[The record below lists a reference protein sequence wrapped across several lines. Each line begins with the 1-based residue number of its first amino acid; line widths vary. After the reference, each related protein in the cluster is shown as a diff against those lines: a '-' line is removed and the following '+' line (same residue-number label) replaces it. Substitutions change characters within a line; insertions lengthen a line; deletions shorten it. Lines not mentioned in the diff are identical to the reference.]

1 MTKCLGCGISLQTLD
16 KEKIGYTNNIDNKFC
31 LRCFKINNYSEYTNV
46 IKDNE
51 DYVEILKAI
60 SKTDDLVVLV
70 VDVFDIPKK
79 LADIRKIIN
88 NDIILVITK
97 RDVLPLSLYDKNI
110 IEYFKKYVLNP
121 LDVCL
126 VSSKK
131 NYNFDNLFECINK
144 YKTGKNVYVVGYTN
158 AGKSTLI
165 NKLIYNYATDLSY
178 KITVSSMP
186 ATTLDV
192 IEVKLTDDLIL
203 IDTPG
208 LLNENSFTKKLTKEL
223 AKKIIPRK
231 EIKPLVYQIKNPQT
245 IFIDEFVRLDLK
257 NLNNL
262 VFYFS
267 NELKIERYYNK
278 KDKLK
283 DLVKHELKITKESDI
298 VISGLGF
305 INVKKA
311 DEIVLYAPVDVDV
324 YLRDS
329 LI

>member
-1 MTKCLGCGISLQTLD
+1 MTKCLGCGVTLQTLD
-16 KEKIGYTNNIDNKFC
+16 KEKIGYTNNINNNFC
-31 LRCFKINNYSEYTNV
+31 LRCFKINNYNEYTTV
-46 IKDNE
+46 IKDNK

-60 SKTDDLVVLV
+60 SKTDDLVLLV
-70 VDVFDIPKK
+70 VDVFDIPKN
-79 LADIRKIIN
+79 LVDIKKIIN
-88 NDIILVITK
+88 NDILLVITK

-110 IEYFKKYVLNP
+110 IEYFKKYDLNP

-131 NYNFDNLFECINK
+131 NYNFDNLYECINK
-144 YKTGKNVYVVGYTN
+144 YKKSKNVYVVGYTN

-165 NKLIYNYATDLSY
+165 NKLIYNYATDLSH

-203 IDTPG
+203 LDTPG
-208 LLNENSFTKKLTKEL
+208 LLNNKSFTEKLTKEL
-223 AKKIIPRK
+223 TKKIIPRK
-231 EIKPLVYQIKNPQT
+231 EIKPIVYQIKHPQT
-245 IFIDEFVRLDLK
+245 IFVDEFVRLDLK

-267 NELKIERYYNK
+267 NELKIERFYNK

-283 DLVKHELKITKESDI
+283 DLVKHEIKIPKESDI

-311 DEIVLYAPVDVDV
+311 DEIVLYAPAEVDV